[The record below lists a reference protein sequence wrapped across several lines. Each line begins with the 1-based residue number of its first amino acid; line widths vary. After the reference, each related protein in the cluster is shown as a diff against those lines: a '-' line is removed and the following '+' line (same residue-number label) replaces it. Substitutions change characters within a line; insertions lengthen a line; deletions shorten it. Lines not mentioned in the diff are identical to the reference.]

1 MTTPNTQ
8 DDDPI
13 IASYNIY
20 LTDSE
25 ISRYVLQYLDRPTG
39 YSYDDRH
46 GQKPTG
52 FRLKPS
58 TGLVEVDVPIN
69 TRVNYDVSKGLRYGD
84 ALKRSQ
90 RAREGGAYGMAG
102 GFSTGGSSGGGSG
115 AGGKVKME
123 GAGAGAGPMQV
134 DEGKETAQLLR
145 VQTLGGRI
153 KGFEGGDPVYMLGA
167 FRGENLH
174 LSPVTAV
181 VQLHPQLH
189 HLDALD
195 EIPAKGKGK
204 GRGKDGEEERAGPAG
219 ESEARAIDVKIKA
232 AGEDGEAATV
242 AGNLDLL
249 KQMQD
254 EKWRDYEWVD
264 AETEESWQ
272 LYENYMMHQDVETLP
287 QLQSAIESEEY
298 LDKMSAPRIDPARP
312 ELTGWAMKQNR
323 KKQRE
328 EALPREGAAGDGGQQ

>member
-1 MTTPNTQ
+1 MTAPTH
-8 DDDPI
+8 DDEDPI

-52 FRLKPS
+52 FRLKPT

-84 ALKRSQ
+84 ALKKSQ

-102 GFSTGGSSGGGSG
+102 GFSAGGSSGGAGS
-115 AGGKVKME
+115 GGKVKIE
-123 GAGAGAGPMQV
+123 GGAGAGPMQV
-134 DEGKETAQLLR
+134 DEGKETAAQLLR

-195 EIPAKGKGK
+195 EIPTKGKGK
-204 GRGKDGEEERAGPAG
+204 ARGKEGEEGERAG

-232 AGEDGEAATV
+232 AEDGEAAMV

-254 EKWRDYEWVD
+254 EKWKDYEWVD

-328 EALPREGAAGDGGQQ
+328 EVLPREGTAGDGGQ